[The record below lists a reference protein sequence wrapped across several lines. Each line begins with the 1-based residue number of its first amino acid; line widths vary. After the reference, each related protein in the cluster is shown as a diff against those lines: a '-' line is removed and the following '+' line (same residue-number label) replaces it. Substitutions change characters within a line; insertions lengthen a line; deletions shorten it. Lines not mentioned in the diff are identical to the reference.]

1 MSEKAKFADTKAFK
15 IASISILTAI
25 VAIFTIVVR
34 IPIAPTRGYL
44 NFGDVA
50 IFFTAFTFGPIS
62 AFIAGGVGT
71 ALADVLVGYGHWAPI
86 SFVAHG
92 LQGLFIGF
100 VYILM
105 EKNTY
110 NMFLNSLVCFI
121 VGSLFMVSAY
131 FVASIFMTGIGAAV
145 VEIPGNILQ
154 NVAGAVGGLLLA
166 SSVKKAYPP
175 VINFRW

>member
-1 MSEKAKFADTKAFK
+1 MAENSKFADTKAFK
-15 IASISILTAI
+15 IASIAILTAI

-34 IPIAPTRGYL
+34 FPIAPTRGYL
-44 NFGDVA
+44 NLGDVA

-71 ALADVLVGYGHWAPI
+71 ALADILVGYGHWAPI

-92 LQGLFIGF
+92 LQGLFVGF
-100 VYILM
+100 VYIFL
-105 EKNTY
+105 KKSNY
-110 NMFLNSLVCFI
+110 NIFLNSLICFI

-131 FVASIFMTGIGAAV
+131 FIASIFMTGIGAAV

-154 NVAGAVGGLLLA
+154 NIAGVIGGLFLS

>member
-1 MSEKAKFADTKAFK
+1 MSEKAKFTDTKAFK
-15 IASISILTAI
+15 IASISILTA
-25 VAIFTIVVR
+25 VVVIFTIAVR

-100 VYILM
+100 VYIFM
-105 EKNTY
+105 EKNKY
-110 NMFLNSLVCFI
+110 NIFLNSLVCFI

-154 NVAGAVGGLLLA
+154 NVAGVVGGLLLT